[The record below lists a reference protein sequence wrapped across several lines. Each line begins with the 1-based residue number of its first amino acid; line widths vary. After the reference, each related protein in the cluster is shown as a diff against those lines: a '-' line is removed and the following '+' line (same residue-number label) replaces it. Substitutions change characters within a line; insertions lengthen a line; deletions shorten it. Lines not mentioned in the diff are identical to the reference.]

1 MTGGPR
7 SGRFL
12 CRTSG
17 RGWSMMPSGFGPMAT
32 MEQNPMS
39 SMIGT
44 IGRIAVLAFA
54 LAAAVTA
61 SAFAADIPGAK
72 DYPGIKRFDGSSI
85 VVYKTQKFTHYTLP
99 LGPVDDTDASDK
111 PVFTASKQASGAL
124 TRLSYTVPAG
134 ISSADVFE
142 NYQNELAAKGYT
154 VLYKADGGAIGRRQD
169 ALYDGVGTQLFGYS
183 PSAAHF
189 LAAELSKD
197 GATVT
202 VALYV
207 TEYED
212 GYTPGIEVEK
222 GQAIVQLDVIES
234 GTLQD
239 KMVTVTAAEIEK
251 SLSAQ
256 GHIAIY
262 GIYFDTAKTDL
273 KPESKPSLDQVAQ
286 FLKDEPSLKIH
297 VVGHT
302 DNVGGMDSNMALSRA
317 RAAAVVS
324 ALVKQYGVP
333 ASRLN
338 AAGVGPLAPVAPN
351 DSDDGRA
358 KNRRVELIPQ

>member
-1 MTGGPR
+1 MT
-7 SGRFL
+7 SL
-12 CRTSG
+12 
-17 RGWSMMPSGFGPMAT
+17 
-32 MEQNPMS
+32 
-39 SMIGT
+39 IGQ
-44 IGRIAVLAFA
+44 IGRIAAVALCLLAVA
-54 LAAAVTA
+54 MAPSL
-61 SAFAADIPGAK
+61 AADIKGAK
-72 DYPGIKRFDGSSI
+72 DYPGIKRFEGASI
-85 VVYKTQKFTHYTLP
+85 VVYSTQKFTHYTLP
-99 LGPVDDTDASDK
+99 LGPVDTVDASGK
-111 PVFTASKQASGAL
+111 PVYSASKQASGAL
-124 TRLSYTVPAG
+124 TRLSYVTPAG
-134 ISSADVFE
+134 ASSAEVFE
-142 NYQNELAAKGYT
+142 NYENELSAKGYQ

-169 ALYDGVGTQLFGYS
+169 AIYDGIGTQLFGFS
-183 PSAAHF
+183 PDAAHI
-189 LAAELSKD
+189 LSAELTRD

-207 TEYED
+207 TEFED

-222 GQAIVQLDVIES
+222 GQVIVQLDVIEAGS
-234 GTLQD
+234 LTDQ
-239 KMVTVTAAEIEK
+239 MVTVSAADIEK
-251 SLSAQ
+251 GLAAQ

-286 FLKDEPSLKIH
+286 FLKDDPTMKIH

-317 RAAAVVS
+317 RAAAVVA

-338 AAGVGPLAPVAPN
+338 AAGAGPLAPVAPN
-351 DSDDGRA
+351 TTDEGRA

>member
-1 MTGGPR
+1 
-7 SGRFL
+7 
-12 CRTSG
+12 
-17 RGWSMMPSGFGPMAT
+17 
-32 MEQNPMS
+32 MS

-44 IGRIAVLAFA
+44 IGRIAALAFV

-61 SAFAADIPGAK
+61 PAFAADIPGAK
-72 DYPGIKRFDGSSI
+72 DYPGIKRYEGASI
-85 VVYKTQKFTHYTLP
+85 VEYKTQKFTHYTLP
-99 LGPVDDTDASDK
+99 LGPVDEADADNK
-111 PVFTASKQASGAL
+111 PVFAASKQASGAL

-154 VLYKADGGAIGRRQD
+154 VLYKADGGAIGKRQD
-169 ALYDGVGTQLFGYS
+169 TIFDGVGTQLFSYS
-183 PSAAHF
+183 PDAAHF
-189 LAAELSKD
+189 LTAELAKD
-197 GATVT
+197 GATVSI
-202 VALYV
+202 ALYV
-207 TEYED
+207 TEFED
-212 GYTPGIEVEK
+212 GYTRDIEVAK

-251 SLSAQ
+251 GLSAQ
-256 GHIAIY
+256 GHIALY
-262 GIYFDTAKTDL
+262 GIYFDFAKADL
-273 KPESKPSLDQVAQ
+273 KPESKPALEQIAQ
-286 FLKDEPSLKIH
+286 FLKDEPALKIH

-302 DNVGGMDSNMALSRA
+302 DNVGGMDTNMALSRA
-317 RAAAVVS
+317 RAASVTA
-324 ALVKQYGVP
+324 ALVKQYGIS

-338 AAGVGPLAPVAPN
+338 PAGVGPLAPVAPN

>member
-1 MTGGPR
+1 
-7 SGRFL
+7 
-12 CRTSG
+12 
-17 RGWSMMPSGFGPMAT
+17 
-32 MEQNPMS
+32 MS

-61 SAFAADIPGAK
+61 PAFAADIPGAK
-72 DYPGIKRFDGSSI
+72 DYPGIKRYEGASI
-85 VVYKTQKFTHYTLP
+85 VVYSTQKFTHYTLP
-99 LGPVDDTDASDK
+99 LGPADDVDAGDK
-111 PVFTASKQASGAL
+111 PVFAASKQVSGAL

-142 NYQNELAAKGYT
+142 NYGNELAAKGYQ
-154 VLYKADGGAIGRRQD
+154 VLFKADSDAIGRRQD
-169 ALYDGVGTQLFGYS
+169 AIFDGIGGQLFGYS
-183 PSAAHF
+183 QEAAH
-189 LAAELSKD
+189 LLTAELSKD
-197 GATVT
+197 GATVS

-212 GYTPGIEVEK
+212 GYTPGIEVGK

-239 KMVTVTAAEIEK
+239 KMVTVTAAEIGRG
-251 SLSAQ
+251 LSAQ
-256 GHIAIY
+256 GHIALY
-262 GIYFDTAKTDL
+262 GIYFDFAKADL
-273 KPESKPSLDQVAQ
+273 KPESKPALDQVAQ
-286 FLKDEPSLKIH
+286 FLKDDPALKIH

-302 DNVGGMDSNMALSRA
+302 DNVGGLDTNMTLSRA

-324 ALVKQYGVP
+324 ALVKQYGIA

-338 AAGVGPLAPVAPN
+338 PAGVGPLAPVAPN
-351 DSDDGRA
+351 DSDEDRA